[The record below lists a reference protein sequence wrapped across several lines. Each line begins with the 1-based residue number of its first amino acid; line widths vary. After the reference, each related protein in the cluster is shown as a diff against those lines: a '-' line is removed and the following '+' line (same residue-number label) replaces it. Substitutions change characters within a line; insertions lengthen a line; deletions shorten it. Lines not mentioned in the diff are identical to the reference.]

1 MMILGFLIIGYLIYL
16 VVNNQHPV
24 AENRTQSATNSN
36 AIEIAKSRLAKGEIS
51 FEEFEEI
58 KKKIL

>member
-16 VVNNQHPV
+16 VINNQYPV
-24 AENRTQSATNSN
+24 AKKRNPSATSSN
-36 AIEIAKSRLAKGEIS
+36 AIEIAKSRLAAGEITY
-51 FEEFEEI
+51 EEFEQI